1 MNLRKTLSLRVKVV
15 YIAMQGAFLPLI
27 VFFQHYLDCG
37 KPLTAAV
44 LFLVYEVLVFLDA
57 ILAIRIFG
65 K

>member
-1 MNLRKTLSLRVKVV
+1 MNLRKINLRVKVV

-37 KPLTAAV
+37 KPLTAVV
-44 LFLVYEVLVFLDA
+44 LFLVYELLVFIDA

>member
-1 MNLRKTLSLRVKVV
+1 MISRQAKIF

-44 LFLVYEVLVFLDA
+44 LFLAYEVLVFLDA

>member
-1 MNLRKTLSLRVKVV
+1 MNLRKINLRVKVV

-37 KPLTAAV
+37 KPLTAV
-44 LFLVYEVLVFLDA
+44 ILFLVYELLVFIDA